1 MYMWIVEVLQLKPY
15 FFRKSLMWRV
25 REKKWEKLGLNGV
38 GEFIFSTF
46 ESYNSKP
53 QKPSSEHFFP
63 HPP

>member
-1 MYMWIVEVLQLKPY
+1 
-15 FFRKSLMWRV
+15 V

-53 QKPSSEHFFP
+53 QKPSSSYIEGISGLGKKIRLTIESIEVVNP
-63 HPP
+63 